1 MLAIRAWCVSARC
14 PGGPVGVMTA
24 GSHATESCEPSQVRE
39 EAALSGQFRVPWGC
53 LAELQPG
60 RRGIYLAAGVIV
72 IRVPYDGQHMT
83 YASLYQKYRPGTFD
97 EVIGQEHVT
106 RTLRNAVEHDQ
117 VFHAYLFS
125 GPRGTGKTS
134 TARILARA
142 LNCEDGPTATP
153 CGKCRPCIEIA
164 AGSFPD
170 VFEIDAATHSKVEE
184 AREFLAGV
192 PTGLTAGAR
201 RKLYIIDEVH
211 MLSTHAFNAL
221 LKTLE
226 EPPGHVV
233 FILATTEPHKV
244 PPTVAG
250 RCQSLEFRL
259 VSPQKLAEHYI
270 DICEKEG
277 VKAEAAAIEM
287 IARQAGG
294 SVRDG
299 LSLLDQTITAIS
311 EEITVEAVLALT
323 ARSESETVAAVID
336 AVAAGDPA
344 RCFKL
349 IGDLVDEGRD
359 IRHFVAELNRYFRA
373 MLVSVLAPS
382 APGLVQLDESAKA
395 RVTAQADLL
404 GEAAILRGIDLC
416 GAVMTEAASGGDA
429 RFAIETALVRM
440 ARPATDPSPAALLQ
454 RIEQLERLTGSGGAP
469 ASSPRAVPASGQVEK
484 AVEKA
489 VEKPVEA
496 PTQVP
501 ASKATVE
508 SGASSAVA
516 KPAPESAA
524 EGSAAGEGLS
534 ESVEAEQ
541 TPVSPAA
548 LGEAPDFDYLL
559 RMWPE
564 FLQALRDKRKQR
576 LHALLAEGRPIAL
589 EGNDLIIG
597 FGPKHQYHAES
608 LMNNRDQFDLLLAE
622 VYSAPLRIQ
631 SRIVEFAEAPGSVDA
646 TSGDTSSSTAP
657 ASDVSAEPPDS
668 SGRAT
673 SPPTDTSEVGV
684 VDLVREAFAAEVVEE
699 YRSE

>member
-1 MLAIRAWCVSARC
+1 MN
-14 PGGPVGVMTA
+14 
-24 GSHATESCEPSQVRE
+24 
-39 EAALSGQFRVPWGC
+39 
-53 LAELQPG
+53 
-60 RRGIYLAAGVIV
+60 V
-72 IRVPYDGQHMT
+72 IRFAYDGRHMT

-142 LNCEDGPTATP
+142 LNCEKGPTASP
-153 CGKCRPCIEIA
+153 CGVCRPCVEIA

-192 PTGLTAGAR
+192 PTGLTAEAR

-226 EPPGHVV
+226 EPPAHVV
-233 FILATTEPHKV
+233 FVLATTEPHKV

-259 VSPQKLAEHYI
+259 VSPQNLAEHYI
-270 DICEKEG
+270 EICEKEG

-287 IARQAGG
+287 IARQAAG

-311 EEITVEAVLALT
+311 EEITVEAVLSLS
-323 ARSESETVAAVID
+323 ARSEGETVAAVID
-336 AVAAGDPA
+336 AIAAGDAA

-349 IGDLVDEGRD
+349 VGDLVDEGRN
-359 IRHFVAELNRYFRA
+359 IRHFVAELNRYLRA
-373 MLVSVLAPS
+373 MLVTIMAPS
-382 APGLVQLDESAKA
+382 AAGLVSLDESAKA
-395 RVTAQADLL
+395 RVAAQADLL
-404 GEAAILRGIDLC
+404 GEIAIMRGIDIC
-416 GAVMTEAASGGDA
+416 GGVMTEAASGGDA

-440 ARPATDPSPAALLQ
+440 ARPSTDPSPAALLQ
-454 RIEQLERLTGSGGAP
+454 RIEHLERTVEKGGSAVSPLAIATAEPSGEPVGERP
-469 ASSPRAVPASGQVEK
+469 AKERTASETSAKAELATDAVPQ
-484 AVEKA
+484 
-489 VEKPVEA
+489 EA
-496 PTQVP
+496 PSPTPSDKQS
-501 ASKATVE
+501 AGLAE
-508 SGASSAVA
+508 SHDKRAEPTEPTEPAVA
-516 KPAPESAA
+516 ATRGAD
-524 EGSAAGEGLS
+524 
-534 ESVEAEQ
+534 
-541 TPVSPAA
+541 A
-548 LGEAPDFDYLL
+548 LDFDHLL

-564 FLQALRDKRKQR
+564 FLQSIKDRRKMR
-576 LHALLAEGRPIAL
+576 LHALIEEGRPIAL
-589 EGNDLIIG
+589 DGIDLIIG
-597 FGPKHQYHAES
+597 FGPTHQFHADN
-608 LMNNRDQFDLLLAE
+608 LMKNRGDFEALLTEFFSTNLK
-622 VYSAPLRIQ
+622 IQ
-631 SRIVEFAEAPGSVDA
+631 SRLIE
-646 TSGDTSSSTAP
+646 SGSSS
-657 ASDVSAEPPDS
+657 SDPEPHETDRDVAIESSPSTGKSPDIS
-668 SGRAT
+668 DESQA
-673 SPPTDTSEVGV
+673 PPTDTSEVGV

>member
-1 MLAIRAWCVSARC
+1 
-14 PGGPVGVMTA
+14 
-24 GSHATESCEPSQVRE
+24 
-39 EAALSGQFRVPWGC
+39 
-53 LAELQPG
+53 
-60 RRGIYLAAGVIV
+60 
-72 IRVPYDGQHMT
+72 MT

-97 EVIGQEHVT
+97 EVIGQDHVT

-142 LNCEDGPTATP
+142 LNCEEGPTATP
-153 CGKCRPCIEIA
+153 CGKCRSCIEIA

-226 EPPGHVV
+226 EPPAHVV
-233 FILATTEPHKV
+233 FVLATTEPHKV

-259 VSPQKLAEHYI
+259 VSPQRLAEHYI
-270 DICEKEG
+270 EICEKEG

-323 ARSESETVAAVID
+323 SRSESETVAAIVD
-336 AVAAGDPA
+336 AIAAGDPA

-349 IGDLVDEGRD
+349 IGDLVDEGRN
-359 IRHFVAELNRYFRA
+359 IRHFVVELNRYFRA
-373 MLVSVLAPS
+373 MLVTALAPS
-382 APGLVQLDESAKA
+382 APGLIQLDESAKA
-395 RVTAQADLL
+395 RVAAQADLL
-404 GEAAILRGIDLC
+404 GEAAILRGIDLL
-416 GAVMTEAASGGDA
+416 GGVMAEAASGGDV
-429 RFAIETALVRM
+429 RFVIETALVRM
-440 ARPATDPSPAALLQ
+440 ARPTTDPSPAALLQ
-454 RIEQLERLTGSGGAP
+454 RIEQLERLVNTGDRRVAAEP
-469 ASSPRAVPASGQVEK
+469 ASEPAPEVRRAEGKPG
-484 AVEKA
+484 
-489 VEKPVEA
+489 KPVEA
-496 PTQVP
+496 N
-501 ASKATVE
+501 
-508 SGASSAVA
+508 
-516 KPAPESAA
+516 KPAPELPES
-524 EGSAAGEGLS
+524 S
-534 ESVEAEQ
+534 EV
-541 TPVSPAA
+541 
-548 LGEAPDFDYLL
+548 PDFDYVL
-559 RMWPE
+559 RKWPE
-564 FLQALRDKRKQR
+564 FLQALRDKRQQR
-576 LHALLAEGRPIAL
+576 LRALLAEGRPIAL

-597 FGPKHQYHAES
+597 FGPKHQYHADS
-608 LMNNRDQFDLLLAE
+608 LMNSRDEFNMLLEEA
-622 VYSAPLRIQ
+622 YSAPLRIQ
-631 SRIVEFAEAPGSVDA
+631 SRIVEPAEVPGLAGKTSDDSPPAVPAGDA
-646 TSGDTSSSTAP
+646 TAGPSDSSDEPMAHSADTSN
-657 ASDVSAEPPDS
+657 
-668 SGRAT
+668 
-673 SPPTDTSEVGV
+673 VGV

>member
-1 MLAIRAWCVSARC
+1 
-14 PGGPVGVMTA
+14 
-24 GSHATESCEPSQVRE
+24 
-39 EAALSGQFRVPWGC
+39 
-53 LAELQPG
+53 
-60 RRGIYLAAGVIV
+60 
-72 IRVPYDGQHMT
+72 MT

-106 RTLRNAVEHDQ
+106 RTLRNAVENDQ

-142 LNCEDGPTATP
+142 LNCEEGPTSSP

-226 EPPGHVV
+226 EPPAHVV
-233 FILATTEPHKV
+233 FVLATTEPHKV

-270 DICEKEG
+270 EICEKEG

-323 ARSESETVAAVID
+323 ARSESETVAAVVD

-373 MLVSVLAPS
+373 MLVTVLAPS

-395 RVTAQADLL
+395 RVAAQADLL
-404 GEAAILRGIDLC
+404 GESAILRGIDLC
-416 GAVMTEAASGGDA
+416 GGVMTEAASGGDV
-429 RFAIETALVRM
+429 RFAVETALVRM

-454 RIEQLERLTGSGGAP
+454 RIESLEKLVSTGGAP
-469 ASSPRAVPASGQVEK
+469 PSPSSERVSETPDGKGSADVEAHTPAPNPAS
-484 AVEKA
+484 AD
-489 VEKPVEA
+489 PV
-496 PTQVP
+496 VP
-501 ASKATVE
+501 
-508 SGASSAVA
+508 
-516 KPAPESAA
+516 
-524 EGSAAGEGLS
+524 SAAGSDENAG
-534 ESVEAEQ
+534 ERVEAGQ
-541 TPVSPAA
+541 PPVASAVS
-548 LGEAPDFDYLL
+548 GEVPDFDYLL

-597 FGPKHQYHAES
+597 FGSKHQYHADS
-608 LMNNRDQFDLLLAE
+608 LTNSRDQFDQLLAE

-631 SRIVEFAEAPGSVDA
+631 SRIVESVDTSEPEAA
-646 TSGDTSSSTAP
+646 TPEDVPAAP
-657 ASDVSAEPPDS
+657 ASARVRAADTSNPAADASAEAPDS
-668 SGRAT
+668 SGET
-673 SPPTDTSEVGV
+673 PISPTDTSEVGV